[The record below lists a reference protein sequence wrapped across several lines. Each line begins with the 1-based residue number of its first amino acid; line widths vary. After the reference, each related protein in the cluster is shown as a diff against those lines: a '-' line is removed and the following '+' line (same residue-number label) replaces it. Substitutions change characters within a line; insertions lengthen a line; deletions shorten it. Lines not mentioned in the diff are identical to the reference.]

1 VLNTDCT
8 PKREIAL
15 DNLIISAGTQKLA
28 GIERGLAR
36 LLPGL
41 DVRVHP
47 VSRHRGVV
55 MAPVL
60 VALRTDYADVGLQ
73 ALLTQLGASEWH
85 PIDDRQSAVL
95 LANRSDDDLPPRP
108 AAARGSAA
116 VRDWH
121 LAVTRLPQAW
131 ALLGGPQAIAW
142 GATRV
147 AQMDTGYLQHPAFGF
162 PNTWLDTAN
171 GRSFMPD
178 PLLDAPGFD
187 PGEPGGGV
195 DRPGWGLFSGHGT
208 RIGSYITGRDASAPG
223 GAFHGAAPG
232 VPLVPVRI
240 TDSVWINDR
249 QGALAEGLHHAV
261 ATGVGAVNISLG
273 IFVGIVEKALKDAI
287 DAAYEAGVIVVCA
300 AGNHVNTVVA
310 PARLNRTVAVA
321 GITRDERPWSG
332 SSYGPQ
338 VDFSAPASDLWG
350 PTVDKRGH
358 FGWGGGKDGTSY
370 ATAITTGVAALWLTH
385 RRGALLNAY
394 GPPSWKW
401 VEAFRRIAIA
411 TTRLPTNG
419 PWEPGAFG
427 KGILDAHGVLTAAL
441 PALTTADRDAGA

>member
-60 VALRTDYADVGLQ
+60 VALRTDYADVGLD
-73 ALLTQLGASEWH
+73 ALLAQLGASQWH
-85 PIDDRQSAVL
+85 SIDDRQSAVL
-95 LANRSDDDLPPRP
+95 LANRSEEDLPLRP
-108 AAARGSAA
+108 APARTATSA
-116 VRDWH
+116 RDWH
-121 LAVTRLPQAW
+121 LGVVRLPQAW
-131 ALLGGPQAIAW
+131 ALLGGPGAIAW
-142 GATRV
+142 GSTRV
-147 AQMDTGYLQHPAFGF
+147 AQLDTGYLQHPAFGF
-162 PNTWLDTAN
+162 PQTWIDTTN

-195 DRPGWGLFSGHGT
+195 DRPGWGLSSGHGT
-208 RIGSYITGRDASAPG
+208 RIGSFITGREASAPG

-240 TDSVWINDR
+240 TDSVWVNDR
-249 QGALAEGLHHAV
+249 QGAMAEGLKHAV
-261 ATGVGAVNISLG
+261 ASNAGVVNISLG
-273 IFVGIVEKALKDAI
+273 IFAGVVEHALKDAI
-287 DAAYEAGVIVVCA
+287 DAAYDAGVIVVCA
-300 AGNHVNTVVA
+300 AGNLVNSVVA
-310 PARLNRTVAVA
+310 PASLHRTLAVA
-321 GITRDERPWSG
+321 GITREERPWSG
-332 SSYGPQ
+332 SSYGAA

-350 PTVDKRGH
+350 PTVDKRGR

-370 ATAITTGVAALWLTH
+370 ATAITTGVAALWLTQ
-385 RRGALLNAY
+385 RRTALTSTY
-394 GPPSWKW
+394 GPPSWMW
-401 VEAFRRIAIA
+401 VEAFRRIARA
-411 TTRLPTNG
+411 TARVPTSS
-419 PWEPGAFG
+419 PWVEGSFG
-427 KGILDAHGVLTAAL
+427 KGILDAHAVLTSPL
-441 PALTTADRDAGA
+441 PALAPSDKDAGA